1 MVSSDQ
7 HEKHFK
13 AQLLRPL
20 WNRPRDKHSVVVCF
34 LRKKATFEEV
44 KIVPHCFVKLTL
56 SKSLSYSPF
65 QSPHL

>member
-13 AQLLRPL
+13 AQPLRPL

-34 LRKKATFEEV
+34 LSKKATFEEV
-44 KIVPHCFVKLTL
+44 KIMPHYYVKLTW
-56 SKSLSYSPF
+56 SKLLSYPPF